1 MRIDGFVLIQLNA
14 MHQLNFEI
22 AFIKPLESNNQ
33 AAAAVAVVAAVARGA
48 AHRCRCSGRHN
59 GKGACRREE
68 PFTLNAA
75 ADVS

>member
-33 AAAAVAVVAAVARGA
+33 AAVAAVAGA
-48 AHRCRCSGRHN
+48 AHRCSTRHN
-59 GKGACRREE
+59 GRGACGKDE

>member
-33 AAAAVAVVAAVARGA
+33 AAAAVATAT
-48 AHRCRCSGRHN
+48 HSCSGRHN
-59 GKGACRREE
+59 GKRSCCQDE
-68 PFTLNAA
+68 PLTLNAA